1 MGMKKIGILGA
12 SGYTG
17 ADAVRLLARH
27 PNAEITALTA
37 NTHAGKAMSDVFPH
51 FFMLDL
57 PKLVEWE
64 KVDWSKLDAVFCGL
78 PHGTTQ
84 EIIAAVLKANPR
96 IKILDMSADFRLRD
110 KDTYAQWYGH
120 EHRALELQ
128 GEAVYGLT
136 EFYREK
142 IAAARLVACPGCY
155 PTAVLL
161 ALVPLAKAKLIDVDD
176 IVVDAKSGVTGAG
189 RGLKQNTLF
198 SEAGEGLS
206 PYSVGTH
213 RHAPEIE
220 QEIGVAA
227 GSAVTIN
234 FTPHL
239 IPMARGE
246 LCTSYVK
253 LNGATPD
260 DLRAALEKAYANE
273 PFVHVAEEGRAAAD
287 PECARLELCSD
298 WRCRRSHQ
306 EPGDRDFHAR
316 QSGKGFC
323 WSGDPEHEPDVRL
336 ARNGGTGADRAVS
349 VTRGAGV
356 DEETLQFYRGNAE
369 AYAGREI
376 TSRQARLTAFLALLP
391 PARSHS
397 RTRLRRRRRHR
408 GDAGAGVRCSRH
420 RRIAGNG

>member
-1 MGMKKIGILGA
+1 MSSKKKIGILGA

-27 PNAEITALTA
+27 PHVEITALTA
-37 NTHAGKAMSDVFPH
+37 NTHAGKAMDEVFSH

-57 PKLVEWE
+57 PRLVEWE
-64 KVDWSKLDAVFCGL
+64 KVDWTGLDAVFCGL

-84 EIIAAVLKANPR
+84 EIIAAVLKANPK

-110 KDTYAQWYGH
+110 RDTYAKWYGH
-120 EHRALELQ
+120 EHRAAELQ

-142 IAAARLVACPGCY
+142 IASARLVACPGCY
-155 PTAVLL
+155 PTATLL
-161 ALVPLAKAKLIDVDD
+161 ALVPLAKAKLIDVND
-176 IVVDAKSGVTGAG
+176 IIVDAKSGITGAG

-206 PYSVGTH
+206 PYSIGTH

-227 GSAVTIN
+227 GSNVTVN

-239 IPMARGE
+239 IPMSRGE

-260 DLRAALEKAYANE
+260 DLRAALEETYRDE
-273 PFVHVAEEGRAAAD
+273 PFVYVAK
-287 PECARLELCSD
+287 
-298 WRCRRSHQ
+298 
-306 EPGDRDFHAR
+306 
-316 QSGKGFC
+316 KGVV
-323 WSGDPEHEPDVRL
+323 PQTQNVRGS
-336 ARNGGTGADRAVS
+336 NYVQVGVFADRIKDRAIVVS
-349 VTRGAGV
+349 TLDNLVKGSAGQAIQNMNLMLGFP
-356 DEETLQFYRGNAE
+356 ETTGLEQ
-369 AYAGREI
+369 I
-376 TSRQARLTAFLALLP
+376 ALFP
-391 PARSHS
+391 
-397 RTRLRRRRRHR
+397 
-408 GDAGAGVRCSRH
+408 
-420 RRIAGNG
+420 